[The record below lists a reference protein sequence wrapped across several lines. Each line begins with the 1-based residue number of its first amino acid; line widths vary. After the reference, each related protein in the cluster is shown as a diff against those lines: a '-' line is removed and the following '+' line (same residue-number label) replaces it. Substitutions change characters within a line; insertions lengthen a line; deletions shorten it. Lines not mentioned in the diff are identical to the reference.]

1 MRTDLPAAFLETPA
15 GARANDILRSCV
27 HCGFCN
33 ATCPT
38 YQALGDELDGPRGR
52 IYLIKGML
60 ETGEPNAVAQRHL
73 DRCLTCR
80 ACETTCPSGVR
91 YGELLEI
98 GREFVETG
106 LKRGLISRIVRHW
119 LKAVVSAPARLRRWL
134 WLGRAFRPFAPKP
147 LRSLI
152 APPDRAAGT
161 TPAPAPNA
169 TVILLSGCVQSVM
182 TPAVNDHVA
191 ALLAARGVAV
201 RMDAGEGCCGAL
213 ALHLGDAAGARAA
226 MRANLDSMDWHEAT
240 RIISTATGC
249 GVTLKEYGQTLG
261 SEPHAAPAQV
271 FADKVCDVAEALEGF
286 EFEKTRDY
294 QRIAWHAPCS
304 LQHGQRLTGRVERL
318 LAGAG
323 YELVPV
329 RDAHLCCGSAGTYS
343 ILQPKLAETLRRD
356 KVAALTEHAPEAIAT
371 ANIGCQMHLGAGAD
385 VPVLHWV
392 QLLK

>member
-1 MRTDLPAAFLETPA
+1 MRTNLPAAFLETPA
-15 GARANDILRSCV
+15 GTRANDILRSCV

-60 ETGEPNAVAQRHL
+60 EAGEPNAIAQRHL

-106 LKRGLISRIVRHW
+106 LKRGVLARIVRHW

-134 WLGRAFRPFAPKP
+134 WLGRAFRPFAPKA

-152 APPDRAAGT
+152 ARPGRAGRT
-161 TPAPAPNA
+161 VPTPAADA
-169 TVILLSGCVQSVM
+169 TVILLRGCVQSVM
-182 TPAVNDHVA
+182 TPEVNDHVA

-201 RMDAGEGCCGAL
+201 RMDDGEGCCGAL
-213 ALHLGDAAGARAA
+213 ALHLGDATGARTA
-226 MRANLDSMDWHEAT
+226 MRANLDSMDWREAT
-240 RIISTATGC
+240 RIVSTATGC

-261 SEPHAAPAQV
+261 SEPHAAPAQA
-271 FADKVCDVAEALEGF
+271 FADKVCDVVETLEGF
-286 EFEKTRDY
+286 EFEKVRDY

-304 LQHGQRLTGRVERL
+304 LQHGQRLAGRVERL
-318 LAGAG
+318 LTDAG

-356 KVAALTEHAPEAIAT
+356 KVAALTEHAPDAIAT
-371 ANIGCQMHLGAGAD
+371 ANIGCQMHLGTGAD

>member
-1 MRTDLPAAFLETPA
+1 MRTNLPAALLETPA

-38 YQALGDELDGPRGR
+38 YQVLGDELDGPRGR

-60 ETGEPNAVAQRHL
+60 EVGEPNAVARHHL

-106 LKRGLISRIVRHW
+106 LKRGLIARFVRHW
-119 LKAVVSAPARLRRWL
+119 LKAVVGVPARLRGWL
-134 WLGRAFRPFAPKP
+134 WLGRVFRPFAPKA
-147 LRSLI
+147 LRSMI
-152 APPDRAAGT
+152 APPGRAAGAV
-161 TPAPAPNA
+161 PAPASDA
-169 TVILLSGCVQSVM
+169 TVILLRGCVQRVM
-182 TPAVNDHVA
+182 TPDVNDHVA
-191 ALLAARGVAV
+191 ALLAARGVTV
-201 RMDAGEGCCGAL
+201 YMDDGEGCCGAL

-226 MRANLDSMDWHEAT
+226 MRANLDSMDWQAAT
-240 RIISTATGC
+240 RIVSTASGC
-249 GVTLKEYGQTLG
+249 GITLKEYGQTLG
-261 SEPHAAPAQV
+261 AEPQAAPARA
-271 FADKVCDVAEALEGF
+271 FAEKVCDVAEMLEGF
-286 EFEKTRDY
+286 EFQKAHDY
-294 QRIAWHAPCS
+294 ERIAWHAPCS

-318 LAGAG
+318 LTDAG

-343 ILQPKLAETLRRD
+343 VLQPGLAETLRRN
-356 KVAALTEHAPEAIAT
+356 KVAALTEHAPDAIAT

-385 VPVLHWV
+385 VPVLHWA
-392 QLLK
+392 QLLG